1 MSLDNIQ
8 AVDEIARIKPDES
21 LSANSIKFKLSS
33 LLTAKEKADIL
44 KKARD
49 EAYGRAQK
57 LVEEAVATI
66 KDEEPGFAV
75 EAMNKEEE
83 AEKYARIVEDL
94 EKEIKILE
102 GAPEQAIGEG
112 SKAIRLM
119 DKMYSEAKAK
129 SNIIFDNFEVKKA
142 PTPVEPVN
150 IDVEEIAKENEE
162 PVKEN
167 IDAAIEEKSLDDT
180 ELKGLFDESL
190 KSTPV
195 VDSVVD
201 RDEIERK
208 INEKIA
214 DYVATEEVKEV
225 EDKTAAEE
233 YVPMSD
239 SEVAE
244 SREKLEAEKY
254 EKMYAEQNAKVSTP
268 DEYVPMTDDEIATAQ
283 EKIELEKYNRI
294 YADRAAN
301 YQKYYEAD
309 LAKAL
314 GEEVKVESKPE
325 EAIRDDVIVAPE
337 REEVKEF
344 VAEDNK
350 EEEVVPI
357 VIEKTDDA
365 EPVRAT
371 ASEDFIKKLEGL
383 SDEELDAELNSM
395 ANQKE
400 KLEEEA
406 NSVEAAKEEGIRI
419 NSEVAAEEEEIEK
432 KEAEIAEEEA
442 AIEKEKEKLQEED
455 AREKA
460 EVRRK
465 KIAKLIGIRENIDT
479 LTSKVESDR
488 AELADVNKNT
498 EARRENISN
507 KNRSIETKRENISNI
522 TKGNEELKESINK
535 SREMSVMLSGDNTSE
550 DVEQKIK

>member
-66 KDEEPGFAV
+66 KDGEPGFAV

-195 VDSVVD
+195 VESVVD
-201 RDEIERK
+201 RGEIERK

-214 DYVATEEVKEV
+214 DYVATEEGEKE
-225 EDKTAAEE
+225 EDKAAAEE

-268 DEYVPMTDDEIATAQ
+268 DEYVPMTDDEIAKAQ

-314 GEEVKVESKPE
+314 GEEEKAEPKQE

-337 REEVKEF
+337 REEVKEY
-344 VAEDNK
+344 VPEDNK
-350 EEEVVPI
+350 EDEVVPI

-395 ANQKE
+395 ATQKE

-432 KEAEIAEEEA
+432 KEAAIAEEEA
-442 AIEKEKEKLQEED
+442 AVEKENEKLQEED

-507 KNRSIETKRENISNI
+507 KNRSIETRRENISNI